1 MAEWY
6 LPFLPI
12 VSLFYAPEFWSCWR
26 RGAQINQRIKEMN
39 AELEDQ
45 GYDPLPQSEVQK
57 MREAAYAASELGS
70 LSADWD
76 APA

>member
-1 MAEWY
+1 
-6 LPFLPI
+6 
-12 VSLFYAPEFWSCWR
+12 
-26 RGAQINQRIKEMN
+26 MN